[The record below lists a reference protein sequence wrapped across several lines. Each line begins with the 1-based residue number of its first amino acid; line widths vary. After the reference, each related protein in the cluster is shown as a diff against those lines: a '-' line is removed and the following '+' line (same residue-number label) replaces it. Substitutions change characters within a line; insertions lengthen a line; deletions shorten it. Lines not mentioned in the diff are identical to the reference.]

1 MVDRSPFSIE
11 ECLVSMW
18 VHKKGQSGQRY
29 DEIRANLDL
38 HFNKALQT
46 ESNLHKLEEKRT

>member
-1 MVDRSPFSIE
+1 MVDTSPFSIE

-18 VHKKGQSGQRY
+18 VHEKGQSGQSY
-29 DEIRANLDL
+29 DEIRANIAL
-38 HFNKALQT
+38 HFNKAPQT